1 MSVLKQKGLALA
13 TAVYWVFLLYIVA
26 AVVWWFIALQRQNS
40 QITEFKLAE
49 LSLADPSYLSKAN
62 SILKSGHSKSIGYV
76 GEGTFFLLF
85 AVASA
90 VFVYRY
96 VGREFKLNRQ
106 QQNFM
111 MAITHELKTPI
122 AITKLNI
129 ETLQKHKLDEAR
141 QQKML
146 QMTLQEIERLNLL
159 ANNILV
165 SAQLEEGRYAIS
177 REELDLSMLA
187 AGSANDFTNRFPA
200 NKWQVEIEPEIVF
213 TGDTLLLQIMINNLL
228 ENAVKY
234 SPREGAIHFTL
245 SKNSSGIDLHVMDE
259 GPGIPVEE
267 RKKIFERFYRIGNE
281 SIRKTKGTGLGL
293 YLCKK
298 IASDHNAEIHVDS
311 RKTGGSDFSIHFKK

>member
-165 SAQLEEGRYAIS
+165 SAQLEEGRYAIA

-187 AGSANDFTNRFPA
+187 TGSATDFANRFP
-200 NKWQVEIEPEIVF
+200 
-213 TGDTLLLQIMINNLL
+213 
-228 ENAVKY
+228 
-234 SPREGAIHFTL
+234 SR
-245 SKNSSGIDLHVMDE
+245 SS
-259 GPGIPVEE
+259 
-267 RKKIFERFYRIGNE
+267 RR
-281 SIRKTKGTGLGL
+281 
-293 YLCKK
+293 LCSQ
-298 IASDHNAEIHVDS
+298 ATPYCCRS
-311 RKTGGSDFSIHFKK
+311 